1 MVDERRRQVADLGA
15 PTSYLTLPPG
25 APVLSSDGRV
35 VGTVEHVLA
44 DANVDVFD
52 GLVIDTRLGAGG
64 WRFVDAAQI
73 ASLHENGVE
82 LNLDCRQ
89 AEKLPEPSENP
100 ASMAAGPDETV
111 PDDLSDKLRRAWELV
126 SGKY

>member
-1 MVDERRRQVADLGA
+1 MDERRRQVADLGA
-15 PTSYLTLPPG
+15 PTSYLTLPAG

-52 GLVIDTRLGAGG
+52 GVVIDTRLGGGG

-82 LNLDCRQ
+82 LNLDSRQ
-89 AEKLPEPSENP
+89 AEELPEPSENP
-100 ASMAAGPDETV
+100 ASMSAGPDETA